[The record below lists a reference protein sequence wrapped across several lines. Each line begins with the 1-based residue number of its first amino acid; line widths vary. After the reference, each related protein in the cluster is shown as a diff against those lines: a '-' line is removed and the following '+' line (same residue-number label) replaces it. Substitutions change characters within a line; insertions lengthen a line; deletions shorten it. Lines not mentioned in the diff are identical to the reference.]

1 MSDTVIV
8 AIVGG
13 IAGIV
18 TTLITGI
25 PKLFEM
31 WKAHKGDTIEVRIKN
46 AMDETF
52 KKCSEMTNKKLD
64 NIQRDVTRMRLLS
77 LMRHEPEDA
86 ENILIVAKMY
96 FKDMEGNSEASK
108 CFAKWLKKEN
118 IKRPSWFLWE
128 DSNGKK

>member
-13 IAGIV
+13 VAGIV

-31 WKAHKGDTIEVRIKN
+31 WKSHKGDTIEARIKN
-46 AMDETF
+46 AMDETL
-52 KKCSEMTNKKLD
+52 KKCSNLTNEKLD
-64 NIQRDVTRMRLLS
+64 NIQRDVTRMRLLF
-77 LMRHEPEDA
+77 LIKHEPQDA
-86 ENILIVAKMY
+86 ENILIVAKIY

-108 CFAKWLKKEN
+108 CFAKWLKKESV
-118 IKRPSWFLWE
+118 KRPEWFTWQ
-128 DSNGKK
+128 GK